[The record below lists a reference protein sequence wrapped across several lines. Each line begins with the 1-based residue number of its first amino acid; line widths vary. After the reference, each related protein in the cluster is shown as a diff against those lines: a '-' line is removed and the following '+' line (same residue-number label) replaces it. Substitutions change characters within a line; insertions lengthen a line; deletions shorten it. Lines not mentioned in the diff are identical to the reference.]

1 MGHPI
6 DCRYVLELPS
16 PLDCDRETTGFCH
29 VRCWMRQRVA
39 GCWLVVPDLVLT
51 RWQEH
56 GEKELDFG
64 WVEDSVGLEEA

>member
-1 MGHPI
+1 
-6 DCRYVLELPS
+6 
-16 PLDCDRETTGFCH
+16 
-29 VRCWMRQRVA
+29 MRQRVA